1 MKKQMRI
8 LLIAL
13 FVLALTACGGQKQ
26 PSDSAA
32 EPSKAADATKA
43 PTSTPTAEPTPTED
57 PEDDLEDP
65 EDDPSYTEGD
75 LENYAPTEGTWR
87 MDGDEAAASISMDG
101 EGSYIAFYASGHVE
115 STGYLLY
122 VEDEEGGRYDMYDG
136 EYGYINSFVF
146 ESDTE
151 IRVGGEDGFVYVWEN
166 PDFE

>member
-57 PEDDLEDP
+57 PEDD
-65 EDDPSYTEGD
+65 PSYTEGD

-101 EGSYIAFYASGHVE
+101 EGSYIAFYASGNVE

-136 EYGYINSFVF
+136 EHGYINSFIF